1 MQLNTSCLPVL
12 LFHPQVWKG
21 DNCRSEDVEADMVQA
36 VLEEGGGGVGEG
48 KGGGGG
54 EMGT

>member
-1 MQLNTSCLPVL
+1 ML

-36 VLEEGGGGVGEG
+36 VFEEGGGGAGEG

-54 EMGT
+54 EMGA